1 MEKNGHIFYRF
12 IIIQFMTE
20 DVFLIKVLK
29 DYKIEQNGHE
39 KGRAAP
45 IDPYH
50 MHININPFNK
60 NFFRLHGK

>member
-1 MEKNGHIFYRF
+1 
-12 IIIQFMTE
+12 MTE

>member
-1 MEKNGHIFYRF
+1 MA
-12 IIIQFMTE
+12 E

-39 KGRAAP
+39 KRAAAP
-45 IDPYH
+45 INPYH

-60 NFFRLHGK
+60 TFLQIAWKMTNGLIKNSNGSNIKN